1 MTSPFAAFGRVAPG
15 RPGMGRAMPSMPPAA
30 QPGLNMQQ
38 LRNMYQSIAH
48 SANPMQMI
56 QQMNIPKEFQ
66 NNPRGL
72 IQKLMDDGRLSQDQ
86 YNQAVQKAGV
96 IQKMLGM

>member
-1 MTSPFAAFGRVAPG
+1 
-15 RPGMGRAMPSMPPAA
+15 
-30 QPGLNMQQ
+30 MQ
-38 LRNMYQSIAH
+38 
-48 SANPMQMI
+48 QMI

-66 NNPRGL
+66 NNPGGL